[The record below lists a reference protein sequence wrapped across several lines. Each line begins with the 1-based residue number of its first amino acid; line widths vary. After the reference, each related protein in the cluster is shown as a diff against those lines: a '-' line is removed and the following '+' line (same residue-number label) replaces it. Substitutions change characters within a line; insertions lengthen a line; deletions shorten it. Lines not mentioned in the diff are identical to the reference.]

1 MPLTAYSIS
10 TGKELDVEQL
20 IAQIADRTDGNV
32 ASLENLPETWRAHI
46 RTDIEC
52 PCCFVVGAE
61 IVSEAVSRSS
71 GRKVRQAC
79 FRFSSPGHHLNCD
92 FASGDRANA
101 TPENLVSFST
111 ANSFLTRA
119 VRELVCTGIEL
130 RAFNQRSIR
139 DMREWFFHKKEVSLF
154 EVTLDPRVPK
164 WVERLK
170 RYSFASLYGPIPPGV
185 SLTAAI
191 TSLPGFD
198 WTLEARRRLC
208 LRHKEVLDLIQQHR
222 LWLHGTADRIET
234 LAKRHHGAAVFD
246 PSVLAD
252 EYQKTLDL
260 AKFISR
266 NYEPIRKAS
275 RNDDIAI
282 GVLAFSALLLFV
294 SGWNSDKAIAVF
306 AAVAA
311 ASGRSKL
318 DLGNVMGLNPF
329 HDYQAWDGLKR
340 LQVLG
345 ISIEGSGD
353 LGAELEAIELD
364 IRLQYGASAVD
375 VSG

>member
-10 TGKELDVEQL
+10 TEKELDVEQL
-20 IAQIADRTDGNV
+20 LSQTAERTSS
-32 ASLENLPETWRAHI
+32 SLTSFDSIPDAWRENFRVDL
-46 RTDIEC
+46 EC
-52 PCCFVVGAE
+52 PSCFITGAE
-61 IVSEAVSRSS
+61 VVSEAMSRSS
-71 GRKVRQAC
+71 GKKVRQAC
-79 FRFSSPGHHLNCD
+79 FRFSSPGHHPNCD
-92 FASGDRANA
+92 FASNDRANA
-101 TPENLVSFST
+101 TPENLVSFSV
-111 ANSFLTRA
+111 AKSFLTQA

-170 RYSFASLYGPIPPGV
+170 RYSFASSYGPIPPGV
-185 SLTAAI
+185 SLTAEI

-198 WTLEARRRLC
+198 WALEARRRLC

-246 PSVLAD
+246 HSVLAD

-266 NYEPIRKAS
+266 NYEPIRRAS
-275 RNDDIAI
+275 RNDDVAI

-306 AAVAA
+306 AAIAA

-340 LQVLG
+340 LQMLN
-345 ISIEGSGD
+345 ISVEGDGD
-353 LGAELEAIELD
+353 LEAEVEAIELD
-364 IRLQYGASAVD
+364 IRSKYGS
-375 VSG
+375 